1 MIGGGIDDDRSSQT
15 ASIDARHAPSA
26 APDWLRGLKT
36 YLAVVLIANLAWEI
50 LQLPLYS
57 LWATVTTRQ
66 MAFAVVHC
74 TGGDVLIA
82 LSALTIALVVLGT
95 NRWPAKGYVRVT
107 LATLVLGVGY
117 TVFSEWLN
125 IVVRSSWAYSGL
137 MPVVPVANIGLSPL
151 LQWILIPMI
160 ALWIARR
167 KALEHG
173 S

>member
-1 MIGGGIDDDRSSQT
+1 MTGGGIDHHRNSKSASMDADRAKAT
-15 ASIDARHAPSA
+15 APE
-26 APDWLRGLKT
+26 WLRALRV
-36 YLAVVLIANLAWEI
+36 YLAVVLIANLVWET

-57 LWATVTTRQ
+57 LWTTGTTQ
-66 MAFAVVHC
+66 KMAFAVVHC

-82 LSALTIALVVLGT
+82 LSALIIALVVLGT
-95 NRWPAKGYVRVT
+95 QRWPAEGYVRVM

-125 IVVRSSWAYSGL
+125 IIVRSSWAYSDL
-137 MPVVPVANIGLSPL
+137 MPVIPIANIGLSPL
-151 LQWILIPMI
+151 LQWILIPAI